1 MKIWEELRILE
12 TKRHKA
18 RNIQEL
24 LQGLEQIERRKKQL
38 QKEREESSNQ
48 STVQALKRNIE
59 LKLAQG
65 KIQEAQDYFERI
77 YQLAHELTEEECQS
91 LVSLWDKTERE
102 KIRRDPTRASLLNQM
117 KMHIADRKIEKAQK
131 IAEEII
137 EHNSYSME
145 EPAFFELLTELREL
159 RRDEI
164 SAQCQSLREENEELR
179 QKQEETES
187 QIASQKHLS
196 AGIVAYFYQKNP
208 EFIPLPGRERI
219 QFRLQEKAHSS
230 YNANHWE
237 NITAIVLSHYE
248 ECMEP
253 FLKMMKE

>member
-12 TKRHKA
+12 TKRRKA
-18 RNIQEL
+18 RSIQEL

-38 QKEREESSNQ
+38 QEEREESSKQ
-48 STVQALKRNIE
+48 STVQALKRKIE

-65 KIQEAQDYFERI
+65 KIQEAQDCFERI
-77 YQLAHELTEEECQS
+77 YHLAHELTEEESQS
-91 LVSLWDKTERE
+91 LISLWDKMERE
-102 KIRRDPTRASLLNQM
+102 KIRRDPTLSSLLNQM

-131 IAEEII
+131 IAEEIM
-137 EHNSYSME
+137 EHGSYPME

-164 SAQCQSLREENEELR
+164 SAQCQSLQEKNEELR

-187 QIASQKHLS
+187 EITSHKRLS

-208 EFIPLPGRERI
+208 DLIPSPGRERI

-230 YNANHWE
+230 YNSNHWE
-237 NITAIVLSHYE
+237 NIIAIILDHYE

-253 FLKMMKE
+253 FLKRMKE